1 MHVMLVGFI
10 RTVLNV
16 LATCKRR
23 QALCC
28 SINLIS
34 ILIVQIRLAVN
45 YSKCQSDMY
54 DRCVLVGIQSTHID
68 QYPIFNNNNQGLA
81 N

>member
-1 MHVMLVGFI
+1 MLLEINSVCMLVGFM

-28 SINLIS
+28 LFIINK
-34 ILIVQIRLAVN
+34 RA
-45 YSKCQSDMY
+45 KCIFL
-54 DRCVLVGIQSTHID
+54 VLTQFYIHV
-68 QYPIFNNNNQGLA
+68 
-81 N
+81 

>member
-23 QALCC
+23 QALRCFNKFEFELC
-28 SINLIS
+28 SQLTYFT
-34 ILIVQIRLAVN
+34 AV
-45 YSKCQSDMY
+45 S
-54 DRCVLVGIQSTHID
+54 
-68 QYPIFNNNNQGLA
+68 
-81 N
+81 

>member
-45 YSKCQSDMY
+45 YSKCQS
-54 DRCVLVGIQSTHID
+54 
-68 QYPIFNNNNQGLA
+68 
-81 N
+81 